1 MATGSSWSSS
11 TSPMRSFMSAGPSI
25 STCAGRSARMVSRT
39 TRAHAGLWWRAP
51 VNVAGVG
58 SAGGGAR
65 GVVDPLPVTALLPG
79 ARLLEGGAQAVEI
92 LGVVLGGRAA
102 QALDDVGL
110 VPRLAPQ
117 EPPPQADG
125 VGDRHRL

>member
-11 TSPMRSFMSAGPSI
+11 TSPTRSFMSAGPSI

-39 TRAHAGLWWRAP
+39 TRAHAGLWWRTP
-51 VNVAGVG
+51 MNVAGID
-58 SAGGGAR
+58 SAGEGVP
-65 GVVDPLPVTALLPG
+65 GVVERLPVTALLAG
-79 ARLLEGGAQAVEI
+79 HLLLEVAAQAVEV

-110 VPRLAPQ
+110 V
-117 EPPPQADG
+117 
-125 VGDRHRL
+125 